1 MDAFLEAVG
10 RFLDELAAVDRRFLG
25 LAVLCHLL
33 RTFAVTR
40 AWQNVV
46 SAAYRETRVRT
57 RDVYAAYAAGIG
69 VNALLPARAGDLVKL
84 YLAHRRI
91 RGTTYTTLAST
102 LVVLAI
108 FDFVVA
114 SALFLWAL
122 QAGVLPSLDV
132 LPSLP
137 DFDFSWL
144 FAHPRVTAVL
154 LGLAAVVA
162 VVGGIWTAR
171 RVRAF
176 RKRVAQGF
184 AVVGERRT
192 YLRGVA
198 FWQAADWAF
207 RIVALYWFL
216 RAFGIPA
223 DAHNTLLAQVTHSL
237 ATVFPFSP
245 SGIGT
250 EQALVLYVLADEAS
264 RSALLA
270 FSVGT
275 KLVIV
280 AVNVALG
287 AAAIVLTLRT
297 FRWRTVVRQARAADA
312 ATPVPGLVEPEPAR
326 EGTPR

>member
-10 RFLDELAAVDRRFLG
+10 TFVDELASVEWRFLG
-25 LAVLCHLL
+25 LALACHLL
-33 RTFAVTR
+33 RTAAVTR
-40 AWQNVV
+40 AWRNVV
-46 SAAYRETRVRT
+46 AAAYATTRVRT
-57 RDVYAAYAAGIG
+57 RDVYAAYAAGVG

-84 YLAHRRI
+84 YLAHHRI

-102 LVVLAI
+102 LAVLGV

-114 SALFLWAL
+114 SALFLWAF

-137 DFDFSWL
+137 DFDFGWL
-144 FAHPRVTAVL
+144 FGHPRVAALL
-154 LGLAAVVA
+154 LGVVLIAAAVAGVWA
-162 VVGGIWTAR
+162 VR
-171 RVRAF
+171 HVRAF

-184 AVVGERRT
+184 AVMGDRGA

-198 FWQAADWAF
+198 LWQAADWAF

-216 RAFGIPA
+216 RAFGIAA

-275 KLVIV
+275 KIVIV
-280 AVNVALG
+280 IVNVALG
-287 AAAIVLTLRT
+287 ALAIALSLRT
-297 FRWRTVVRQARAADA
+297 LRWRTVVGQARAAS
-312 ATPVPGLVEPEPAR
+312 TGQPVPGLVEREPAR
-326 EGTPR
+326 EGSAR

>member
-1 MDAFLEAVG
+1 MSAFLDAVG
-10 RFLDELAAVDRRFLG
+10 TFLDRLAAVEWRL
-25 LAVLCHLL
+25 LALALLCHLL
-33 RTFAVTR
+33 RTLAVTQ
-40 AWQNVV
+40 AWRNVV
-46 SAAYRETRVRT
+46 SAAYGRSRVRM
-57 RDVYAAYAAGIG
+57 RDVYGAYAAGAG

-84 YLAHRRI
+84 YVARHRMP
-91 RGTTYTTLAST
+91 GTTYTTLAST
-102 LVVLAI
+102 LVVLGV

-132 LPSLP
+132 LPRLP

-144 FAHPRVTAVL
+144 FAHPRLSAVL
-154 LGLAAVVA
+154 LALAVAAAVVA
-162 VVGGIWTAR
+162 GVWAAR
-171 RVRAF
+171 RVAAF

-184 AVVGERRT
+184 AVMRNRT
-192 YLRGVA
+192 AYLRCVA
-198 FWQAADWAF
+198 LWQAADWAL

-216 RAFGIPA
+216 RAFGIAA

-275 KLVIV
+275 KLAIV
-280 AVNVALG
+280 TVNVLLG
-287 AAAIVLTLRT
+287 VAAIGLMLGT
-297 FRWRTVVRQARAADA
+297 FRWRAVVREAREASVR
-312 ATPVPGLVEPEPAR
+312 PVPGLVEPEPVR
-326 EGTPR
+326 EGTSR

>member
-1 MDAFLEAVG
+1 MSAFVDSVAT
-10 RFLDELAAVDRRFLG
+10 FLDRLAAVEWRFLG
-25 LAVLCHLL
+25 IALLCHLL
-33 RTFAVTR
+33 RTLVVTQ
-40 AWQNVV
+40 AWRNVV
-46 SAAYRETRVRT
+46 SAAYDASPVRR
-57 RDVYAAYAAGIG
+57 RDVYGAYAAGAG

-84 YLAHRRI
+84 YVARHRI
-91 RGTTYTTLAST
+91 PGTTYTTLAST
-102 LVVLAI
+102 LIVLGV

-132 LPSLP
+132 LPRLP

-144 FAHPRVTAVL
+144 FAHPRVSAVL
-154 LGLAAVVA
+154 LALAAVA
-162 VVGGIWTAR
+162 VGIAGVWTAR
-171 RVRAF
+171 RVAAF

-184 AVVGERRT
+184 AVMRDGT
-192 YLRGVA
+192 AYLRRVA
-198 FWQAADWAF
+198 PWQAADWAL

-250 EQALVLYVLADEAS
+250 EQALVMYVLAEEAS
-264 RSALLA
+264 RSTLLA
-270 FSVGT
+270 FSVGA
-275 KLVIV
+275 KLAIM

-287 AAAIVLTLRT
+287 VAAIALILRT
-297 FRWRTVVRQARAADA
+297 FRWRTVVRQAREAPAG
-312 ATPVPGLVEPEPAR
+312 PVPALVEPEPVR
-326 EGTPR
+326 EGTLR